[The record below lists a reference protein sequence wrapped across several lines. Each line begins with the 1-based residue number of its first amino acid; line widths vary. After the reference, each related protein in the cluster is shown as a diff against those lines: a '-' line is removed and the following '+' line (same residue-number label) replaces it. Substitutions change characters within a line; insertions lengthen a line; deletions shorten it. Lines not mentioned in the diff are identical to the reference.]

1 MPPVAAPCS
10 GLPSLSDKRASLLA
24 VRPRCMIGDL
34 RACRRARASPPL
46 PRSIAVLQY
55 HGYEALG
62 DALAAELIHAL
73 GRLEAMEST
82 SGQRRG
88 LVVAVALGG
97 TALFLGL
104 AALGWGGASALLADP
119 ARAAFVVVTFAFT
132 LLGLVP
138 PVNLSSGLREDV
150 ADRWIFAPSVA
161 GLLLLFWVVP
171 YLDRHDFAT
180 FGGDGVRWAGVAI
193 FGLGCALRIWPM
205 FVLGRRFSGLVA
217 IQPGHELVTDGP
229 YRFVRH
235 PSYLGMMLALAGWAL
250 VFRSGVGLAATAVG
264 LVVLGR
270 RIEDEEALLASQFG
284 SAWTDYCRRTWRL
297 LPGVY

>member
-1 MPPVAAPCS
+1 M
-10 GLPSLSDKRASLLA
+10 
-24 VRPRCMIGDL
+24 
-34 RACRRARASPPL
+34 
-46 PRSIAVLQY
+46 
-55 HGYEALG
+55 EA
-62 DALAAELIHAL
+62 
-73 GRLEAMEST
+73 T

-119 ARAAFVVVTFAFT
+119 ARAAFVVVTSAFT

-161 GLLLLFWVVP
+161 GLLLLLWAVP

-180 FGGDGVRWAGVAI
+180 FGGDAVRWAGVVL

-217 IQPGHELVTDGP
+217 IQPGHALVTDGP

-264 LVVLGR
+264 LLALRR
-270 RIEDEEALLASQFG
+270 RIADEEALLASQFG
-284 SAWTDYCRRTWRL
+284 PAWTDYCRRTWRL